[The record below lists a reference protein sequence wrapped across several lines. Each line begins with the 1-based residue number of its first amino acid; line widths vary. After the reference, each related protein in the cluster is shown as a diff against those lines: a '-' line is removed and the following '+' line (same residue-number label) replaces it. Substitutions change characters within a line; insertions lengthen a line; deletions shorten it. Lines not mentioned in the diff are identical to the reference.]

1 MTDSAGVRSIVD
13 RISGVRLALVLP
25 VAFVLIWLIL
35 RQTLLLL
42 AANTPERQIPS
53 LWPISGAS
61 VIARSDIRTLATQ
74 NENPAI
80 RDAFLDDPL
89 ASEPFYANALLRVRR
104 GDHVAA
110 IRMLEEARRREPR
123 WVSPRLLLAQQYIM
137 AGRVKQAVDEIA
149 GLVQLGT
156 SASPQLIE
164 ALIPLS
170 NDPSTRGA
178 VLSALR
184 RNPRLRE
191 AFVAYVGAKGG
202 DAGFLFKSL
211 ITAPDKTSVSDEQ
224 AAVVSMLVA
233 SGDYQ
238 RAYLAWINFLPASA
252 LSGIAFVYD
261 GNFAGLPGPLPFN
274 WRLSNSGSA
283 SAELTRRSSLPQGT
297 ALEANYFT
305 EQPDTLAEQ
314 TLVLEPGS
322 YVLSY
327 SVVGSRDG
335 DMGGTLGWS
344 LRCLDKGGTELLRS
358 ALLPAQ
364 PRRVAARFTVPAT
377 ACPAQQI
384 SLVGTSGDV
393 PATIHAEYSGLMIA
407 RQSPPAAISSKQ
419 GTTP

>member
-1 MTDSAGVRSIVD
+1 SIGD
-13 RISGVRLALVLP
+13 RISGFRLALFLP
-25 VAFVLIWLIL
+25 VAFALIWLIL
-35 RQTLLLL
+35 RQTLLLI
-42 AANTPERQIPS
+42 AAAGSGLQFPS
-53 LWPISGAS
+53 LWPISGAT
-61 VIARSDIRTLATQ
+61 VIAQSDVHALAAT
-74 NENPAI
+74 NG
-80 RDAFLDDPL
+80 DAAVATRLGDALLDDPL

-104 GDHVAA
+104 GNHVAA
-110 IRMLEEARRREPR
+110 IRMLEETRRREPR
-123 WVSPRLLLAQQYIM
+123 WVSPRLLLAQQYVV
-137 AGRVKQAVDEIA
+137 AGRVRQAVDEIA

-156 SASPQLIE
+156 GVTPQLIE

-184 RNPRLRE
+184 RNPRLRQ

-202 DAGFLFKSL
+202 DAGFLFNSL
-211 ITAPDKTSVSDEQ
+211 VAAPNKASLSDEQ

-261 GNFAGLPGPLPFN
+261 GNFAGLPGPQPFN
-274 WRLSNSGSA
+274 WKLSNSGSA
-283 SAELTRRSSLPQGT
+283 SAELTRKSSLPQGT
-297 ALEANYFT
+297 ALEASYFT

-322 YVLSY
+322 YVFSY
-327 SVVGSRDG
+327 SAVGSRDG
-335 DMGGTLGWS
+335 DMGGALGWS
-344 LRCLDKGGTELLRS
+344 IRCLGKAGTELLQS
-358 ALLPAQ
+358 FLLPAQ
-364 PRRVAARFTVPAT
+364 PRRLAARFIIPASD
-377 ACPAQQI
+377 CPAQKI

-393 PATIHAEYSGLMIA
+393 PATIHAEYSGLMVS
-407 RQSPPAAISSKQ
+407 RQSPPAATPSGQ